1 MSKQFLDKQ
10 GLTGVSN
17 HLKDKYVSKVDNEQ
31 TVKTVQSLD
40 MKRRIHEK
48 GEEIARDENDVGAI
62 DVMVLTGRYQ
72 IQKHQTNISLPFDNN
87 SGIWGEKVKQ
97 GDVKLSADLLLTVT
111 KKERDGKYTITQ
123 TVHDS
128 FLGVDFTRCSKL
140 ESAQYSDEYLLNY
153 INTNGIWDILNLI
166 DVEDWTSWSVENG
179 NCNYQL
185 TPFTKESRGG
195 YDQQYGLLS
204 KEDKIKLDKLDP
216 DNLPKPVSIVD
227 NLTDNGANKAL
238 SANQGKIL
246 NETKADKSNIPTKLS
261 ELTEDSTHRAV
272 TDDEKAKWND
282 KVDKVDG
289 KNLSSNDYT
298 NADKAKVDAIPTDP
312 KYTDTVTTING
323 KTGVI
328 TKEDL
333 EGLGIGGIDK
343 QYLYDILFGESLVT
357 RKAGEW
363 SVVHGKPTSIGD
375 GAFESNQLTNISIPD
390 SVTSIGNG
398 AFYRNRLTSVVIP
411 YGVKSIGDGAFANNQ
426 LKEVKIPQKCKV
438 ADKAFD
444 KGVNIIR
451 Y

>member
-1 MSKQFLDKQ
+1 MEKKFLDKQ
-10 GLTGVSN
+10 GLAELNKSF
-17 HLKDKYVSKVDNEQ
+17 KDEFASKSDVPTKLSQ
-31 TVKTVQSLD
+31 L
-40 MKRRIHEK
+40 
-48 GEEIARDENDVGAI
+48 ENDKNYVDITKVNELILQASGLKKE
-62 DVMVLTGRYQ
+62 V
-72 IQKHQTNISLPFDNN
+72 HESLPTSGKDNILYLIKDN
-87 SGIWGEKVKQ
+87 KGKESNIYLEYLWIDNKFELIGSTDVDLGQYVKKE
-97 GDVKLSADLLLTVT
+97 GLASYAKKEDVK
-111 KKERDGKYTITQ
+111 
-123 TVHDS
+123 
-128 FLGVDFTRCSKL
+128 
-140 ESAQYSDEYLLNY
+140 
-153 INTNGIWDILNLI
+153 
-166 DVEDWTSWSVENG
+166 
-179 NCNYQL
+179 
-185 TPFTKESRGG
+185 
-195 YDQQYGLLS
+195 
-204 KEDKIKLDKLDP
+204 
-216 DNLPKPVSIVD
+216 
-227 NLTDNGANKAL
+227 
-238 SANQGKIL
+238 
-246 NETKADKSNIPTKLS
+246 TKLS

-375 GAFESNQLTNISIPD
+375 GAFESNQLTNVSIPDSVTSIGNGAFYRNRLTSVVIPYGVKSIGDGAFANNQLFSVIILGRVESIGDGAFYHNQLTSIVIPGSVASIGNGAFESNQLTNVSIPD